1 MRRMGVPVSGQRAQ
15 SAALPTLRELL
26 GTDRLRLHL
35 VSGPPAALDRRIRW
49 VHSTELP
56 DPSRY
61 LRGGELV
68 CTVGA
73 NLLDPAACA
82 RFVAALA
89 AVDAAGM
96 CFGVGDVHQQTPEAV
111 LTACHDR
118 GLPLIEVP
126 HGERFLALA
135 DYLAEY
141 RIAAESQISA
151 RGERLVAGLLAA
163 VRRGADLE
171 ELMGTAV
178 AALGGGLLARI
189 GASEL
194 RAGAVGGA
202 GTGADTVEAALG
214 DSVLV
219 RWQGTGEPPTV
230 DLLTQVARVLDVAS
244 FEQETE
250 RRRHR
255 ERIGQLLSLVADSLA
270 DVGAL
275 LPTLEQA
282 GFGSGEVT
290 VSAWPAGTGQLLAAP
305 LPNALI
311 AEAPDAAFAIT
322 RGPAEVHQA
331 AETLTLA
338 CGYGSSVVVSE
349 LARGIAEARA
359 CLQLARRYR
368 RLVGPHELTS
378 LEGLLEQQ
386 PRARLDPFVS
396 QLVLPLS
403 EYDRLHRGRLLETL
417 RTFLRLGGSLQ
428 ETARVLYLH
437 VNTVRHR
444 LRRIAELTGRDPAVF
459 NDRIALAIALWT
471 FDRNARRA
479 WAPGAGR

>member
-1 MRRMGVPVSGQRAQ
+1 M
-15 SAALPTLRELL
+15 
-26 GTDRLRLHL
+26 
-35 VSGPPAALDRRIRW
+35 
-49 VHSTELP
+49 
-56 DPSRY
+56 
-61 LRGGELV
+61 
-68 CTVGA
+68 
-73 NLLDPAACA
+73 
-82 RFVAALA
+82 
-89 AVDAAGM
+89 
-96 CFGVGDVHQQTPEAV
+96 
-111 LTACHDR
+111 LTACRDR

-171 ELMGTAV
+171 
-178 AALGGGLLARI
+178 
-189 GASEL
+189 
-194 RAGAVGGA
+194 RADGHRGRGA
-202 GTGADTVEAALG
+202 GRRAARPHRRVRAAGRGRRRRRRHRCRHVEAALG

-250 RRRHR
+250 RRRRR

-331 AETLTLA
+331 AET
-338 CGYGSSVVVSE
+338 
-349 LARGIAEARA
+349 
-359 CLQLARRYR
+359 
-368 RLVGPHELTS
+368 
-378 LEGLLEQQ
+378 
-386 PRARLDPFVS
+386 
-396 QLVLPLS
+396 
-403 EYDRLHRGRLLETL
+403 
-417 RTFLRLGGSLQ
+417 
-428 ETARVLYLH
+428 
-437 VNTVRHR
+437 
-444 LRRIAELTGRDPAVF
+444 
-459 NDRIALAIALWT
+459 
-471 FDRNARRA
+471 
-479 WAPGAGR
+479 

>member
-1 MRRMGVPVSGQRAQ
+1 MQASGSRPHGP

-26 GTDRLRLHL
+26 DTDRLRLHL
-35 VSGPPAALDRRIRW
+35 VSGAPATLDRRIRW

-61 LRGGELV
+61 LRGDELV

-73 NLLDPAACA
+73 NLLDPAACE
-82 RFVAALA
+82 RFVDALA
-89 AVDAAGM
+89 DVGAAGM

-111 LTACHDR
+111 LAACRER

-126 HGERFLALA
+126 HGVRFLALA
-135 DYLAEY
+135 DYLADY

-151 RGERLVAGLLAA
+151 RGERLVAELLAA
-163 VRRGADLE
+163 VRRGADLAT
-171 ELMGTAV
+171 LAGAAV
-178 AALGGGLLARI
+178 AALGGELYARI
-189 GASEL
+189 GATVLQS
-194 RAGAVGGA
+194 GAVDGPDA
-202 GTGADTVEAALG
+202 GTVEAVLG
-214 DSVLV
+214 ESVLV
-219 RWQGTGEPPTV
+219 RWRGTGEPPTV

-290 VSAWPAGTGQLLAAP
+290 VSAWPAGTGHLLATP
-305 LPNALI
+305 LPQALI
-311 AEAPDAAFAIT
+311 AEAPDAAFAVT
-322 RGPAEVHQA
+322 RGAAEVHRA

-396 QLVLPLS
+396 RLVGPLT
-403 EYDRLHRGRLLETL
+403 EYDRAHRGQLLETL
-417 RTFLRLGGSLQ
+417 RTFLRSGGSLQ
-428 ETARVLYLH
+428 ETAQALYLH

-444 LRRIAELTGRDPAVF
+444 LRRVAELTGRDPSVF
-459 NDRIALAIALWT
+459 DDRVALAIALWT

-479 WAPGAGR
+479 WAPVTGR